1 MTVCRAPTR
10 RSSVG
15 PRCVPPPARRPYRA
29 WDATAW
35 PSPPPVTI
43 ELLIGAI
50 KAIVIVVL
58 VLGLT
63 TMMLWFERKGSAL
76 IQDRIGANR
85 ADIFGIGKRL
95 GLPNFGVINTVLA
108 DPIKMFTKEDF
119 VPDGA
124 DRVLHALAPF
134 LALFPVIITFAVAP
148 MGDLLRIG
156 RYNIDLQPANL
167 NVAALYVLAT
177 IGIGVY
183 GIALGGWASNNR
195 WAMLGAIRASAQMI
209 SYEIAMGLAIIAVVV
224 TYGTLDLQAM
234 CRLQGGVWFGWLPR
248 WGILLQPVSFVML
261 LIAGMAES
269 KRVPFDLPEGE
280 SELVAGYFT
289 EYSGGKQ
296 AVFMMTDFAE
306 VLLVSV
312 LITTF
317 FFGGWQVPWLYRDG
331 FHFPGGAHLLMPN
344 LIVALMEFVAFWVK
358 VVIFSCFQILIRW
371 TLPRLRYDQLM
382 RLGWKGLVPLG
393 LLNLV
398 ATAFVVVVAG
408 GK

>member
-1 MTVCRAPTR
+1 
-10 RSSVG
+10 VG
-15 PRCVPPPARRPYRA
+15 YLV
-29 WDATAW
+29 TA
-35 PSPPPVTI
+35 
-43 ELLIGAI
+43 ELTIGAI
-50 KAIVIVVL
+50 KALVIVVL

-63 TMMLWFERKGSAL
+63 TLMLWFERKGAAL

-85 ADIFGIGKRL
+85 ADIFGIGKRF
-95 GLPNFGVINTVLA
+95 GLPNFGIINTALA

-124 DRVLHALAPF
+124 DRFIHALAPF
-134 LALFPVIITFAVAP
+134 LALFPVLITFAVAP
-148 MGDLLRIG
+148 MGDILQIG
-156 RYNIDLQPANL
+156 SHTIDLQPANL
-167 NVAALYVLAT
+167 NVGALYVLAT

-195 WAMLGAIRASAQMI
+195 WAMLGGIRASAQMI
-209 SYEIAMGLAIIAVVV
+209 SYEIAMSLAIIAVVV
-224 TYGTLDLQAM
+224 CYGTLDLQAM
-234 CRLQGGVWFGWLPR
+234 CRSQGGVWFGFLPR
-248 WGILLQPVSFVML
+248 WGILLQPISFVIL

-289 EYSGGKQ
+289 EYSGGKM

-312 LITTF
+312 LIVTF
-317 FFGGWQVPWLYRDG
+317 FFGGWQVPWLARDG
-331 FHFPGGAHLLMPN
+331 FHFPGGAHLGLLN
-344 LIVALMEFVAFWVK
+344 LVVALFEFVAFWVK
-358 VVIFSCFQILIRW
+358 VVIFCLFQILIRW
-371 TLPRLRYDQLM
+371 TLPRFRYDQLM

-393 LLNLV
+393 LINLV
-398 ATAFVVVVAG
+398 VTAFVVVLAG